1 MSYQLVWEP
10 RGAYKSFHGF
20 VTSHEFTASIAAFQG
35 DARFDDA
42 HYSINDFSDV
52 AGHNITEGDV
62 HRFAAFAVGAFRSN
76 RRIRIAVVTTDA
88 GIHRLVELYAS
99 PGLAPF
105 PLGIFA
111 TLEEA
116 RTWVELPA

>member
-1 MSYQLVWEP
+1 MSYHLVWEP

-42 HYSINDFSDV
+42 LYSINDFSDV

-62 HRFAAFAVGAFRSN
+62 RRFAAFAVGAFHSN
-76 RRIRIAVVTTDA
+76 RRVRIAIVTTDA
-88 GIHRLVELYAS
+88 EIRRLVTIYAS

-105 PLGIFA
+105 PVAIFA

-116 RTWVELPA
+116 RAWVEAPA